1 MPRTKTIY
9 IDMDD
14 VLCHTAQHC
23 LKIIDREFGKA
34 VAFEQLSTF
43 DLGSACALQP
53 EEIAELFRIVHHPD
67 ELIGLEPVEGGVTA
81 LRQWTAAGYGIAIV
95 TGRPPPTYDASLE
108 WLARHQVPYQTFTV
122 VDKYGRF
129 ETAST
134 IGITLSQ
141 LAERQFCWAVEDSLP
156 MASYLADRMRVPV
169 ALMDRPWNQT
179 DVEHSLIGRYS
190 RWDDIVKAWP
200 GTAGNGKR

>member
-9 IDMDD
+9 VDMDD
-14 VLCHTAQHC
+14 VLCYTAQRC

-43 DLGSACALQP
+43 DLGAACALQP

-67 ELIGLEPVEGGVTA
+67 EIIGLEPVEGAVTA
-81 LRQWTAAGYGIAIV
+81 LRQWTAAGYEIAIV

-108 WLARHQVPYQTFTV
+108 WLTHHQIPYQTLTV

-141 LAERQFCWAVEDSLP
+141 LAKRQFCWAVEDSLP

-169 ALMDRPWNQT
+169 ALMDRPWNRT
-179 DVEHSLIGRYS
+179 DREHSLIGRYS
-190 RWDDIVKAWP
+190 HWDDISKEWP
-200 GTAGNGKR
+200 GTDGRGEG

>member
-1 MPRTKTIY
+1 MPQTTTIY

-14 VLCHTAQHC
+14 VLCHTAQYC

-43 DLGSACALQP
+43 DLGSACALKP

-67 ELIGLEPVEGGVTA
+67 ELIGIEPIEGAVAA
-81 LRQWTAAGYGIAIV
+81 LQKWTAAGYDIAIV
-95 TGRPPPTYDASLE
+95 TGRPPPTYEASLE

-156 MASYLADRMRVPV
+156 MANYLAHRMRVPV
-169 ALMDRPWNQT
+169 ALMDRPWNRT

-190 RWDDIVKAWP
+190 RWDDIAKEWP
-200 GTAGNGKR
+200 ARSR

>member
-1 MPRTKTIY
+1 MARTRTIY
-9 IDMDD
+9 VDMDD

-34 VAFEQLSTF
+34 VPFERLNTF
-43 DLGSACALQP
+43 DLGSACALEP

-67 ELIGLEPVEGGVTA
+67 ELIGLKPVEGAVAA
-81 LRQWTAAGYGIAIV
+81 LRQWAEAGYDIAVV

-129 ETAST
+129 ETEST

-156 MASYLADRMRVPV
+156 IADYLADRMNVPV
-169 ALMDRPWNQT
+169 ALMDRPWNRR
-179 DVEHSLIGRYS
+179 DREHSLIDRYS
-190 RWDDIVKAWP
+190 RWEDIAKALP
-200 GTAGNGKR
+200 GVAGNGKR

>member
-1 MPRTKTIY
+1 MPQTRTIY

-53 EEIAELFRIVHHPD
+53 DEIAELFRIVHHPD
-67 ELIGLEPVEGGVTA
+67 ELIDLEPIEGAVTA
-81 LRQWTAAGYGIAIV
+81 LRQWTAAGYDIAIV

-134 IGITLSQ
+134 IGITLPQ

-156 MASYLADRMRVPV
+156 MANYLAETMSIPV
-169 ALMDRPWNQT
+169 ALMDRPWNRT
-179 DVEHSLIGRYS
+179 AVEHALIGRYS
-190 RWDDIVKAWP
+190 RWDDIAKAWP
-200 GTAGNGKR
+200 GAD

>member
-1 MPRTKTIY
+1 MSQTKTIY

-14 VLCHTAQHC
+14 VICQTVPYC

-34 VAFEQLSTF
+34 VPFERLSTF

-53 EEIAELFRIVHHPD
+53 DELAELFRIVHHPD
-67 ELIGLEPVEGGVTA
+67 ELIRLEPVEGAVAA
-81 LRQWTAAGYGIAIV
+81 LRQWIAAGYDITIV
-95 TGRPPPTYDASLE
+95 TGRPPATYDASLE
-108 WLARHQVPYQTFTV
+108 WLARHRVPYQSFMV

-134 IGITLSQ
+134 IGITLEQ

-169 ALMDRPWNQT
+169 ALMDRPWNRK
-179 DVEHSLIGRYS
+179 DLEHSLIGRYS
-190 RWDDIVKAWP
+190 CWDDIAKEWP
-200 GTAGNGKR
+200 GRSR

>member
-1 MPRTKTIY
+1 MPQTNTIY

-43 DLGSACALQP
+43 DLGSACALEP
-53 EEIAELFRIVHHPD
+53 EETTELFRIVHQPD
-67 ELIGLEPVEGGVTA
+67 ELIVLEPVEGAIAV
-81 LRQWTAAGYGIAIV
+81 LRQWSAAGYEIAVV
-95 TGRPPPTYDASLE
+95 TGRPPATHDASLE
-108 WLARHQVPYQTFTV
+108 WLARHQIPYQSFTI

-134 IGITLSQ
+134 VGFTLSQ
-141 LAERQFCWAVEDSLP
+141 LAERQFCGAVEDSLP
-156 MASYLADRMRVPV
+156 MASYIADRMRVPV
-169 ALMDRPWNQT
+169 ALMDRPWNRTEIQ
-179 DVEHSLIGRYS
+179 HSLIGRYKG
-190 RWDDIVKAWP
+190 WDKIATEWP
-200 GTAGNGKR
+200 AAHR